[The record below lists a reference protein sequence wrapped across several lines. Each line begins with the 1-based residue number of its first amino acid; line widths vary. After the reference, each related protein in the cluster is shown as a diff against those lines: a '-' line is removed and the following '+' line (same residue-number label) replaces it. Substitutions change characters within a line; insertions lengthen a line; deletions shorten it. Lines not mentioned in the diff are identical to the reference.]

1 MEIKVLYEGKII
13 KELRE
18 YIYEFNFEFNEPNT
32 YYLFFEDGSEITVN
46 KSTAEKLL
54 NELQKQKN
62 KSLVQDAINKCMK
75 GCVEKSFD
83 RTIAAAPNQ
92 NIKKVNVLGTEYE
105 VELLDEQ
112 DETMKAMN
120 CDGYTDYSIKSI
132 KVLKNKKDDD
142 VTKQKD
148 IIKYQNNILR
158 HELIHAFLYE
168 CGIDSGMQFHNEECV
183 DFFAM
188 QFNKLSKIFEDAG
201 CLDDGKDLD
210 SFKETLKKYHR
221 VE

>member
-1 MEIKVLYEGKII
+1 MEEIQIKIEDK
-13 KELRE
+13 
-18 YIYEFNFEFNEPNT
+18 YIR
-32 YYLFFEDGSEITVN
+32 DSI
-46 KSTAEKLL
+46 EK
-54 NELQKQKN
+54 QMK
-62 KSLVQDAINKCMK
+62 KCID
-75 GCVEKSFD
+75 KSFN
-83 RTIAAAPNQ
+83 RTIAATPNQ
-92 NIKKVNVLGTEYE
+92 CIKKVNVLGTVYD

-112 DETMKAMN
+112 DELMKTMN
-120 CDGYTDYSIKSI
+120 YGGYTDFSIKSI

-142 VTKQKD
+142 VTKQKYL
-148 IIKYQNNILR
+148 IKYQNNILR

-188 QFNKLSKIFEDAG
+188 QFSKLAKIFEDAG

-210 SFKETLKKYHR
+210 SFRETLKRYHR

>member
-1 MEIKVLYEGKII
+1 MKDISFFGGNEILKVVKIEDLNGDYPKWLKDNFSFDKPYI
-13 KELRE
+13 DE
-18 YIYEFNFEFNEPNT
+18 YIRVVRDIYAFVLINVKGDKMVDKLTKSQYEQIF
-32 YYLFFEDGSEITVN
+32 GSED
-46 KSTAEKLL
+46 KP
-54 NELQKQKN
+54 KQ
-62 KSLVQDAINKCMK
+62 S
-75 GCVEKSFD
+75 
-83 RTIAAAPNQ
+83 
-92 NIKKVNVLGTEYE
+92 IKKVNVLGTEYE

-112 DETMKAMN
+112 DETMKVMN
-120 CDGYTDYSIKSI
+120 CDGYTDNSIKSI
-132 KVLKNKKDDD
+132 KVFKNKNDD
-142 VTKQKD
+142 VTKQQNP
-148 IIKYQNNILR
+148 IKHQNIVLR

-168 CGIDSGMQFHNEECV
+168 CGIDLGMQFHNEECV

>member
-1 MEIKVLYEGKII
+1 MEIKVLYEGKVI
-13 KELRE
+13 KEIRE
-18 YIYEFNFEFNEPNT
+18 YIHEFNFEFNEPNT
-32 YYLFFEDGSEITVN
+32 YYLFFEDGSNTTVN
-46 KSTAEKLL
+46 KCTAEKLL
-54 NELQKQKN
+54 NELQKQKEKEQKN

-92 NIKKVNVLGTEYE
+92 CIKKVNVLGTEYE

-112 DETMKAMN
+112 DELMKKMN
-120 CDGYTDYSIKSI
+120 YGGYTDFSIKKI
-132 KVLKNKKDDD
+132 KVLKNIKDD
-142 VTKQKD
+142 VTKQED
-148 IIKYQNNILR
+148 NIKCQNNILR

-188 QFNKLSKIFEDAG
+188 QFNKLAKIFEDAG
-201 CLDDGKDLD
+201 CK
-210 SFKETLKKYHR
+210 R
-221 VE
+221 

>member
-1 MEIKVLYEGKII
+1 MEEIQIKIEDK
-13 KELRE
+13 
-18 YIYEFNFEFNEPNT
+18 YIR
-32 YYLFFEDGSEITVN
+32 DSI
-46 KSTAEKLL
+46 EK
-54 NELQKQKN
+54 QMK
-62 KSLVQDAINKCMK
+62 KCID
-75 GCVEKSFD
+75 KSFN

-92 NIKKVNVLGTEYE
+92 CIKKVNVLGTVYD

-112 DETMKAMN
+112 DELMKAMN
-120 CDGYTDYSIKSI
+120 YGGYTDFSIKTI
-132 KVLKNKKDDD
+132 KILKNIKDD
-142 VTKQKD
+142 VTKQED
-148 IIKYQNNILR
+148 NIKCQNNILR

-188 QFNKLSKIFEDAG
+188 QFSKLAKIFEDAG

-210 SFKETLKKYHR
+210 SFREILKKHHR